1 MFLLLIATQWAAER
15 GSLASPLGFSYIVIN
30 LNVMKYRTLTLF
42 FLATLVVSAV
52 SAKPRTLAQLKA
64 IAARQLASSS
74 DAKKTRANA
83 ATRLVTLQAMSNLT
97 VIGDKQKGFVVLAND
112 DAIEAVVGVSN
123 KPYTTGAN
131 ANPAFQWY
139 LRAANAA
146 VASRLANGQTYSAAI
161 APAAPL
167 PDHVDPLI
175 ETKWHQ
181 EAPFN
186 NDIQKDGNG
195 KPYLVGCVAIAMSQ
209 IMRYYKYPTKGIGS
223 NSYTSHGENLTADF
237 SASPYQWDKMLKVYE
252 KSKYSD
258 EEAKAV
264 SELMRQVGISV
275 NMKYEPNFSS
285 SYTSSAQNA
294 LIKYF
299 GYNPNMN
306 RYTRNFYSE
315 QEWMDMVFTELSQH
329 RPIYYSGNDSNGK
342 NGHAFVIDGYN
353 KDGKVYVNWGWGGF
367 DDGYFDIGILTP
379 QGNGDY
385 SYKQDMITDIQPARD
400 GQWKSHLTL
409 NYGNELT
416 IEQFSKVAFS
426 VPGIQLWNVSSST
439 LDGEFQLVIEGNG
452 ILRDLVSIDYTAKDN
467 YYIGHSWQ
475 NLKLPDGLPDGDYKI
490 YPRFKDYR
498 DADWQIVRAEYGKKN
513 SVIIHVANK
522 KFTIKS
528 NQTDY
533 NWLTGISS
541 PSAASRRPAQI
552 FDMQGRKIAT
562 GDYSNLN
569 LHGIFIV
576 KDQRGTRKVIL

>member
-1 MFLLLIATQWAAER
+1 MMRFRLFTTFFLSLLL
-15 GSLASPLGFSYIVIN
+15 SLPA
-30 LNVMKYRTLTLF
+30 
-42 FLATLVVSAV
+42 
-52 SAKPRTLAQLKA
+52 SAKHRTMAQLKA
-64 IAARQLASSS
+64 IAVRQLSIAAPEVTRGTNTGNMQMLQQLS
-74 DAKKTRANA
+74 D
-83 ATRLVTLQAMSNLT
+83 LT
-97 VIGDKQKGFVVLAND
+97 VIGNRHVGFVVLAND

-123 KPYTTGAN
+123 KPYTNDTN
-131 ANPAFQWY
+131 INPSFQWY

-146 VASRLANGQTYSAAI
+146 IANRIANGQHSSAAI

-175 ETKWHQ
+175 KTKWQQ

-186 NDIQKDGNG
+186 NDVQKDENG
-195 KPYLVGCVAIAMSQ
+195 KPYLVGCVAITMSQ
-209 IMRYYKYPTKGIGS
+209 IMRYYKCPTVGIGS
-223 NSYTSHGENLTADF
+223 NSYTSHGEKLTADF
-237 SASPYQWDKMLKVYE
+237 SASTYQWDKMLKVYE
-252 KSKYSD
+252 KSKYTD

-285 SYTSSAQNA
+285 SFTSSAQNA

-306 RYTRNFYSE
+306 CYTRNFYSE
-315 QEWMDMVFTELSQH
+315 QEWMDMVFSELSQH
-329 RPIYYSGNDSNGK
+329 RPIYYSGNDRNWK
-342 NGHAFVIDGYN
+342 NGHAFVIDGYD
-353 KDGKVYVNWGWGGF
+353 KDGKVHVNWGWGGF
-367 DDGYFDIGILTP
+367 EDGYFDIGILTP
-379 QGNGDY
+379 KGNGDY
-385 SYKQDMITDIQPARD
+385 SYKQDMIIDIQPAQD

-409 NYGNELT
+409 NYDNELT
-416 IEQFSKVAFS
+416 IEKFGRRSISVAE
-426 VPGIQLWNVSSST
+426 IQLWNVSSST
-439 LDGEFQLVIEGNG
+439 LNGEFQLVIEGNG
-452 ILRDLVSIDYTAKDN
+452 ILRDLVSIDYTAQDRYWKS
-467 YYIGHSWQ
+467 Y
-475 NLKLPDGLPDGDYKI
+475 KLPNLSLPTGLPDGDYKI

-513 SVIIHVANK
+513 SVIIHVANGI
-522 KFTIKS
+522 FDIKS

-533 NWLTGISS
+533 KWLTGISS
-541 PSAASRRPAQI
+541 PSAALRRPAQI